1 MIRMSLVEAAQAL
14 KAERGGGDAV
24 FTGVTIDSRR
34 VEPGNLFVALRGE
47 RFDGHR
53 FADQAVRNG
62 ASALLLSRRVP
73 VRAPYVEVDDTRI
86 ALGRLAAH
94 WRARVGATVVAVTG
108 SNGKTTVKEMIA
120 SILARVGSVLATSG
134 NLNNDIG
141 VPLTLLRLDPSHRFS
156 VVELGANHAGE
167 IAALVA
173 LARPSVSVITNAAPA
188 HLEGF
193 GSIEGVARAK
203 GEIFEGLPPQGTAVI
218 NADDRF
224 ASLWK
229 ALAAPRRVI
238 TFGLRSDA
246 DVFAS
251 SAEGGDR
258 DGCQTF
264 RLHTPMGQ
272 SVVRLPLAGQHN
284 ILNALAA
291 AAVGCAQF
299 VPPEAIREGL
309 ESIRS
314 VKGRLQLVRADSGA
328 RLIDDTYNAN
338 PASLESG
345 LQALVGFPGRKLLVL
360 GDMAELGP
368 EASRWHAQAGQMA
381 RELGVTGLLAVGD
394 LSRDAVRAFG
404 DGAEHFPDAE
414 TLVAALRPL
423 LSSETVVLVKGSR
436 CMRMERVVDALMERP
451 VETAAAAGG

>member
-14 KAERGGGDAV
+14 NAAHGGGDAV
-24 FTGVTIDSRR
+24 FTGVTSDSRR
-34 VEPGNLFVALRGE
+34 VESGNLFVALRGE
-47 RFDGHR
+47 HFDGHG
-53 FADQAVRNG
+53 FAPQALQCG

-73 VRAPYVEVDDTRI
+73 VRAPYLEVDDTRV

-94 WRARVGATVVAVTG
+94 WRARLGATVVAVTG

-120 SILARVGSVLATSG
+120 CTLARIGSVLATSG

-141 VPLTLLRLDPSHRFS
+141 VPLTLLRLDPSHRFA
-156 VVELGANHAGE
+156 VIEMGANHAGE
-167 IAALVA
+167 IAGLVG
-173 LARPSVSVITNAAPA
+173 LSRPCVSVITNAAPA

-224 ASLWK
+224 AAFWK

-238 TFGLRSDA
+238 TFGVRNGA
-246 DVFAS
+246 DVFALPP
-251 SAEGGDR
+251 EEDDGD
-258 DGCQTF
+258 GSQTF
-264 RLHTPMGQ
+264 RLHTPVGQ

-284 ILNALAA
+284 VVNALAA
-291 AAVGCAQF
+291 AAVGCALE
-299 VPPEAIREGL
+299 VPLESIKGGL
-309 ESIRS
+309 ESVRS
-314 VKGRLQLVRADSGA
+314 VKGRLQLVRAYSGG

-345 LQALVGFPGRKLLVL
+345 LQALVRFPGRKLLVL

-368 EASRWHAQAGQMA
+368 EARHWHAKAGQVA
-381 RELGVTGLLAVGD
+381 RELGVTGLFAVGD
-394 LSRDAVRAFG
+394 LSRDAVTAFG
-404 DGAEHFPDAE
+404 DGADHFSDVD
-414 TLVAALRPL
+414 TLVVAILPL

-451 VETAAAAGG
+451 VEAAAAAGG